1 MSEQLKSERIA
12 DFAITAKTRDS
23 LRQMQ
28 SVLPGV
34 LEGALTEF
42 YATLSRAEGVA
53 HFFRDDAHRDH
64 AKKHQIAHWDSIL
77 SGEFDDQYFQNV
89 RRIGE
94 VHCEIGLE
102 PRIYVAG
109 YAGIA
114 SNLIRGAMKAAGRKG
129 LFANGQDE
137 KAEAWVD
144 ALVRA
149 VFLDMELALSTY
161 LEAGEAR
168 AREARNRVA
177 DTLEANVSAT
187 LAGLAETS
195 DRLDE
200 LAGRV
205 GSSVD
210 ATLTDAA
217 TTAREAQSASQNVQ
231 SVVVAAEQM
240 RGAVDEISGQV
251 NQTSD
256 RAREAVDQVGAAAQ
270 VMDTLNSA
278 ASEIGNIVGLIQ
290 DIAEQTNLLALN
302 ATIEAARA
310 GEAGA
315 GFAVVAGEVKHLA
328 QQTASATD
336 RISQQIGAVQQGAST
351 AGTAIQNIHGTIEAV
366 NEASVSINAAIEE
379 QSSAIREI
387 VRSAN
392 EAASGNTAGAESAAK
407 LETGVRECSQ
417 SSGFVKEEATAV
429 RKAVAEL
436 REKVHGFLEQTRAE
450 GAA

>member
-1 MSEQLKSERIA
+1 MSDQLKAERISN
-12 DFAITAKTRDS
+12 FAITAETRDS
-23 LRQMQ
+23 LCDMQ
-28 SVLPGV
+28 DVLPSV

-42 YATLSRAEGVA
+42 YATLSRAPGVA
-53 HFFRDDAHRDH
+53 EFFRDDAHRDH
-64 AKKHQIAHWDSIL
+64 AKQHQISHWQSIL
-77 SGEFDDQYFQNV
+77 SGEFDDCYFENV

-114 SNLIRGAMKAAGRKG
+114 SHLVRGAMKAGARRG
-129 LFANGQDE
+129 LFSRGQED
-137 KAEAWVD
+137 KADAWVD
-144 ALVRA
+144 ALIRA

-161 LEAGEAR
+161 LEAGEAQ
-168 AREARNRVA
+168 AREARVRVA
-177 DTLEANVSAT
+177 DTLDANVSAT
-187 LAGLAETS
+187 LDELADTS
-195 DRLDE
+195 NRLDE

-205 GSSVD
+205 GEAVNAS
-210 ATLTDAA
+210 LEDAA
-217 TTAREAQSASQNVQ
+217 TTSREAQAASQNVQ

-256 RAREAVDQVGAAAQ
+256 RAREAVDQVGSAGQ
-270 VMDTLNSA
+270 VMDTLNGA
-278 ASEIGNIVGLIQ
+278 AQEIGNIVGLIQ

-328 QQTASATD
+328 QQTANATE

-351 AGTAIQNIHGTIEAV
+351 AGDAIRNIRQTIDAV

-392 EAASGNTAGAESAAK
+392 EAATGNAAGAKSSAK
-407 LETGVRECSQ
+407 LEESVRECSQ
-417 SSGFVKEEATAV
+417 SSDFVKAEAQSVRQAV
-429 RKAVAEL
+429 TSL
-436 REKVHGFLEQTRAE
+436 REKVHGFLEQTRAA
-450 GAA
+450 G

>member
-1 MSEQLKSERIA
+1 MSDQLKAERIA
-12 DFAITAKTRDS
+12 NFAITVETRES
-23 LRQMQ
+23 LREMQ
-28 SVLPGV
+28 PVLPSV

-42 YATLSRAEGVA
+42 YATLSRAPGVE

-64 AKKHQIAHWDSIL
+64 AKQHQISHWKSIL
-77 SGEFDDQYFQNV
+77 SGNFDDQYFQNV

-114 SNLIRGAMKAAGRKG
+114 STLVRGAMKAGRRGG
-129 LFANGQDE
+129 LFKAGADD

-144 ALVRA
+144 ALIRA

-161 LEAGEAR
+161 LEAGEAQ
-168 AREARNRVA
+168 AREARVRVA
-177 DTLEANVSAT
+177 DDLEANVAET

-205 GSSVD
+205 GTAVD
-210 ATLTDAA
+210 GTLEDAA
-217 TTAREAQSASQNVQ
+217 TASREAQSASQNVQ

-251 NQTSD
+251 HQTSS
-256 RAREAVDQVGAAAQ
+256 RAREAVDQVGSASQ
-270 VMDTLNSA
+270 VMETLNSA
-278 ASEIGNIVGLIQ
+278 ALEIGNIVGLIQ

-351 AGTAIQNIHGTIEAV
+351 AGTAIRKIHETIDAV

-392 EAASGNTAGAESAAK
+392 EAASGNTAGAESSAK
-407 LETGVRECSQ
+407 LETSVRECSQ
-417 SSGFVKEEATAV
+417 TSGFVKEEAAGVREAVTA
-429 RKAVAEL
+429 L
-436 REKVHGFLEQTRAE
+436 RERVHHFLEQTRSE